1 AREGLGGGGRPVAA
15 RRRCPEAR
23 QPERGKVERRWDAP
37 KHTSFGSSVWLPSR
51 AVRDRVWSSD
61 ARPAPLHRDVTAPR
75 YRGTVK
81 TVMTHTHGG
90 HYVRAPA
97 RIHPYG
103 QACGSAGPPRRGTRL
118 RPDTDGPATPTPTP
132 NHDVA
137 RPPAARN
144 GVRRL
149 AVLRDQR
156 ATRRAAARRPA
167 RHGGAAHR

>member
-1 AREGLGGGGRPVAA
+1 V
-15 RRRCPEAR
+15 
-23 QPERGKVERRWDAP
+23 
-37 KHTSFGSSVWLPSR
+37 
-51 AVRDRVWSSD
+51 DRVWSRD
-61 ARPAPLHRDVTAPR
+61 ARPAPLPRDVTAPR

-81 TVMTHTHGG
+81 TVRTHTHGG

-132 NHDVA
+132 NHDVP

-149 AVLRDQR
+149 PSARHQPG
-156 ATRRAAARRPA
+156 TRRAPAARPVPD
-167 RHGGAAHR
+167 GAQR